1 MKCARKDAAMA
12 PTRYMFLCG
21 GTISSEQS
29 SDKAFSEFIIS
40 MVTSTVSDSVE
51 AVTLPFSK

>member
-1 MKCARKDAAMA
+1 MA

-21 GTISSEQS
+21 GTTSRLQS
-29 SDKAFSEFIIS
+29 SDSAFSEFIIS
-40 MVTSTVSDSVE
+40 IVTNTVNDRVD

>member
-1 MKCARKDAAMA
+1 MA

-21 GTISSEQS
+21 GTTSSEQS

>member
-1 MKCARKDAAMA
+1 MA

-21 GTISSEQS
+21 GTTSRLQS
-29 SDKAFSEFIIS
+29 SDSALSEFSIS
-40 MVTSTVSDSVE
+40 IVTNTVRDSVD